1 MKKKHLLLAALVFT
15 SAMVVAGV
23 SNISGTKWQTN
34 TSEDEIA
41 SIESTET
48 PTVNAAAK
56 KSPVA
61 SDFVPDKIYFL
72 YNVGADKYY
81 CAGNAWGTQASVG
94 DDPLY
99 VKFTQYGLNDGVYQ
113 LKDYFRDE
121 WMLAFFQSEQT
132 MYVDWNNQQDYGW
145 TVRKVGNYYRLQAAG
160 NTINPNYNIT
170 SHPNTYVGLDVTENA
185 ENTALSPFL
194 SEGEGHY
201 IDWLLVN
208 AASSLDDWTYTDQD
222 QSSSSSKIWILDTP
236 NTAMLRFSWTV
247 SSQASWAELRI
258 TLDGEEIVNAHGE
271 KSGTYEILIDG
282 GQHMLTATYSGPQAT
297 VKDISF
303 ITIDEVIA
311 EKIAHVQEVAAANS
325 HINKVL
331 LEEANNYI
339 AQISAGQYDKA
350 KGIAVIN
357 KIEEYATRLAYLHI
371 DISVP
376 VQGAMGDSIL
386 AKVENFADV
395 QSLRLTGKLNSD
407 DIYSLKNR
415 LTNLLELDLTGI
427 DWMAIPNDQF
437 RDKTNLTYVIL
448 PANVQSIGTDAFYNC
463 QNLKHITFPTTLKSI
478 GEGAFYRTYN
488 IGDVVLPEGFTSMGS
503 YAFEES
509 GLTSVT
515 FPSTL
520 KTINYLC
527 FYNSDNLKTIN
538 FNGQTSIGDNAFQYS
553 DAIAT
558 LKFPETLTSI
568 GNYAFDNCS
577 RLKNIEFNE
586 GLSNIGTDAFYNCD
600 ALQSVILPSTLISM
614 HGAAFHNCDNL
625 WLITCR
631 SIAPPVATNYNV
643 ADKSVMT
650 LYVPQLSVNV
660 YKQTLHWDVFDIKG
674 VDIMP
679 DNITIVSD
687 YNLNWP
693 DSLSFDY
700 KPSVTLTSTSNNNQ
714 YGSLSVNGNSTL
726 SAGLFSIKYDP
737 NIARNNS
744 YRDAWGT
751 NTHNRFAYTSLVNN
765 ANVRADNITLE
776 LWLRANSWEFI
787 TIPFDVKISD
797 IYEAFE
803 GTPFVIRKY
812 DGEKRAAGLTNETWV
827 NMTADS
833 ILHAGQGYIWRSA
846 STDNNRN
853 YTGFYLNALQ
863 TVNKNNIFANDNV
876 EVPLNYYESEFAH
889 NRSWNLIGNP
899 YPCFYDI
906 RAMQTSA
913 PITVW
918 DTYQNNYRAYSPQD
932 DAYILNPG
940 QAFFVQRP
948 VDEESI
954 IFLKEGRQTNL
965 TVRDIEYNNSA
976 RTAAPMSQRSVF
988 NVILS
993 NGEQADR
1000 TRFIINASAT
1010 AAYEQGRD
1018 ASKFAS
1024 LVAVPQLYTIEN
1036 GVQFAINER
1045 PLADAIISLGM
1056 QIASEG
1062 LYTLTLDTKVENEVW
1077 LIDSF
1082 IGDEILLSEN
1092 ADGYTFY
1099 SEAGSFDNRFTI
1111 RLGNGET
1118 TGITNVSTLNTHA
1131 SSTFDLQGRRINEP
1145 QKGIYIQNG
1154 KKSIVK

>member
-1 MKKKHLLLAALVFT
+1 
-15 SAMVVAGV
+15 
-23 SNISGTKWQTN
+23 
-34 TSEDEIA
+34 
-41 SIESTET
+41 
-48 PTVNAAAK
+48 
-56 KSPVA
+56 
-61 SDFVPDKIYFL
+61 
-72 YNVGADKYY
+72 
-81 CAGNAWGTQASVG
+81 
-94 DDPLY
+94 
-99 VKFTQYGLNDGVYQ
+99 
-113 LKDYFRDE
+113 
-121 WMLAFFQSEQT
+121 
-132 MYVDWNNQQDYGW
+132 
-145 TVRKVGNYYRLQAAG
+145 
-160 NTINPNYNIT
+160 
-170 SHPNTYVGLDVTENA
+170 
-185 ENTALSPFL
+185 
-194 SEGEGHY
+194 
-201 IDWLLVN
+201 
-208 AASSLDDWTYTDQD
+208 
-222 QSSSSSKIWILDTP
+222 
-236 NTAMLRFSWTV
+236 MLRFNWTV
-247 SSQASWAELRI
+247 SSQSSWAVLHI
-258 TLDGEEIVNAHGE
+258 TLDGEVIVSAGGE
-271 KSGTYEILIDG
+271 NSGTYEKIIDG
-282 GQHMLTATYSGPQAT
+282 GQHILTATYSGPQAT

-357 KIEEYATRLAYLHI
+357 KLEEYATRLAYLHL

-463 QNLKHITFPTTLKSI
+463 QNLKHVTFPTTLKSI

-488 IGDVVLPEGFTSMGS
+488 IGDVVLPEGLTSMS
-503 YAFEES
+503 NYAFKES

-520 KTINYLC
+520 KTISHQC
-527 FYNSDNLKTIN
+527 FYNCDNLKAIN
-538 FNGQTSIGDNAFQYS
+538 FNGQTAISDEAFRYC
-553 DAIAT
+553 DAITT

-568 GNYAFDNCS
+568 GNNAFYNCS
-577 RLKNIEFNE
+577 RLNNIEFNE
-586 GLSNIGTDAFYNCD
+586 GLSNMGTDAFYNCD

-625 WLITCR
+625 WQITCR

-687 YNLNWP
+687 YNLNWA
-693 DSLSFDY
+693 DSLSLDY
-700 KPSVTLTSTSNNNQ
+700 KPNVYITTMDYSKF
-714 YGSLSVNGNSTL
+714 GSLSVNGNSTL
-726 SAGLFSIKYDP
+726 SAGNFFMYWDENVAYYDTSWDSERGRYYY
-737 NIARNNS
+737 NRNRYAS
-744 YRDAWGT
+744 
-751 NTHNRFAYTSLVNN
+751 FINN
-765 ANVRADNITLE
+765 ATARADNVSIYLS
-776 LWLRANSWEFI
+776 LKANRWAFL
-787 TIPFDVKISD
+787 TIPYDVKVSD
-797 IYEAFE
+797 IQENWE
-803 GTPFVIRKY
+803 GTPLAIRKY
-812 DGEKRAAGLTNETWV
+812 DGEKRAAGLTGQTWV
-827 NMTADS
+827 DITADS
-833 ILHAGQGYIWRSA
+833 TLHAGQGYIWRSA
-846 STDNNRN
+846 STDNNRD
-853 YTGFYLNALQ
+853 YTGFTLNALQ
-863 TVNKNNIFANDNV
+863 TVNKNNLFANGDL
-876 EVPLNYYESEFAH
+876 EIPLAYYESEFPQ

-913 PITVW
+913 PITIW
-918 DTYQNNYRAYSPQD
+918 NNYYQNYEAFSPQD

-940 QAFFVQRP
+940 QAFFVQCP
-948 VDEESI
+948 VDEERI
-954 IFLKEGRQTNL
+954 TFLREGRQTNT
-965 TVRDIEYNNSA
+965 TVRDITYDNSA
-976 RTAAPMSQRSVF
+976 RPMAPTNVQRSVF

-1000 TRFIINASAT
+1000 TRFIINTNAT
-1010 AAYEQGRD
+1010 TAYEQGRD

-1036 GVQFAINER
+1036 DVQFAINER
-1045 PLADAIISLGM
+1045 PFADGKVMLGM
-1056 QIASEG
+1056 QIVKEG
-1062 LYTLTLDTKVENEVW
+1062 TYTLKLDTKVDNEVW
-1077 LIDSF
+1077 LIDNLTGNEVLFS
-1082 IGDEILLSEN
+1082 DNEE
-1092 ADGYTFY
+1092 GYTF
-1099 SEAGSFDNRFTI
+1099 SSNAGTFDSRFMLRI
-1111 RLGNGET
+1111 GNGET
-1118 TGITNVSTLNTHA
+1118 TGIDEIVNSK
-1131 SSTFDLQGRRINEP
+1131 SSNSKWFDLQGRRVNNT
-1145 QKGIYIQNG
+1145 QKGIYIKDG
-1154 KKSIVK
+1154 RKVLR